1 MPARDLSGSDI
12 FSVGTASEVS
22 QKEEIQM
29 TEIKGIIDGIT
40 QGKAQEVAALTK
52 KAVDGGGD
60 VRKILHQGLIEGMN
74 IVGEA
79 FRKDELFIPEVLMS
93 AKAMKAGLEVIKPF
107 LAKGEIKA
115 LGTVVLGTA
124 KGDLHDI
131 GKNLVGML
139 LEGAGFDIVDLGVDV
154 PPEKFLQEVE
164 RTNAQVIGISAL
176 LTTTMPAMAQVIRA
190 LEDKNMRARVKVII
204 GGAPVTHEFANEI
217 GADGYAPDAVLA
229 VEKVKEMLRMR

>member
-1 MPARDLSGSDI
+1 MDRASG
-12 FSVGTASEVS
+12 AS

-29 TEIKGIIDGIT
+29 TEIDKIIEGII
-40 QGKAQEVAALTK
+40 QGKAQEVATLTR
-52 KAVDGGGD
+52 KAVDVGGD
-60 VRKILHQGLIEGMN
+60 VRKILYQGLIEGMN

-79 FRKDELFIPEVLMS
+79 FRKDDLFIPEVLMS
-93 AKAMKAGLEVIKPF
+93 AKAMKAGLEVIKPI
-107 LAKGEIKA
+107 LAKGEIEA

-139 LEGAGFDIVDLGVDV
+139 LEGAGFNIVDLGVDV

-164 RTNAQVIGISAL
+164 RANAQVLAISAL
-176 LTTTMPAMAQVIRA
+176 LTTTMPAMAQVIRV
-190 LEDKNMRARVKVII
+190 LEERNMRTRVKVII
-204 GGAPVTHEFANEI
+204 GGAPVTHEYAREI

-229 VEKVKEMLRMR
+229 VERVKEMLQIRYGRG